1 MINKDTL
8 NIIRNQIDPLLAELN
23 KVNKQFNL
31 KLGNCTYNADTATFK
46 MEVRSVEEGGEIVT
60 KDLSDLRSIV
70 RHGFDGLKE
79 EHLTKEFK
87 TSKGTARLCGYRGR
101 ANKSFVFEVLDG
113 VNKGKKFVTDT
124 KGIQFYLGIEAP
136 SIQKAT
142 AWEKMDAICKS

>member
-60 KDLSDLRSIV
+60 KDLADLRSIV

-79 EHLTKEFK
+79 
-87 TSKGTARLCGYRGR
+87 
-101 ANKSFVFEVLDG
+101 
-113 VNKGKKFVTDT
+113 
-124 KGIQFYLGIEAP
+124 
-136 SIQKAT
+136 
-142 AWEKMDAICKS
+142 